1 MKKNT
6 EKNYNL
12 KSEAV
17 DELVDAQAGE
27 APEYSEE
34 ELERYRSGGKFKIPE
49 AVKILF
55 LKAWFA
61 GAVCYF
67 ILWGLGMYIGSLI
80 DMMFVLGIVLGMATD
95 LLTNNVIRF
104 IEKTPGANDKWLLI
118 TKKGI
123 VGFFGNVV
131 YAILLLICVYSLYTG
146 INGAYAALTGKSDV
160 VLLGVE
166 PVLFGV
172 FCMGF
177 DMLFILIKH
186 TFVSIVTDAKN
197 KART

>member
-1 MKKNT
+1 MDKNS

-17 DELVDAQAGE
+17 EDLLEAQEGK

-34 ELERYRSGGKFKIPE
+34 ELNKYRTGGKFHIPE
-49 AVKILF
+49 PVKVLF

-67 ILWGLGMYIGSLI
+67 ILWGLGMYIYSLI
-80 DMMFVLGIVLGMATD
+80 DMLFVLGIVLGMATD

-104 IEKTPGANDKWLLI
+104 IEKTPGANDKWLMFP
-118 TKKGI
+118 KKGLAS
-123 VGFFGNVV
+123 FFLNIV
-131 YAILLLICVYSLYTG
+131 YALVLLICVYSLYTG
-146 INGAYAALTGKSDV
+146 INGAYAALTGNSDV

-186 TFVSIVTDAKN
+186 TFASILADAKS
-197 KART
+197 KARN